1 MKTASSAAALA
12 LLATGA
18 AAWTPAPAISGRAVS
33 RARDTRCRAMTEI
46 GSEQAFDD
54 IVQKTDKLVVVDF
67 ATTWCGP
74 CKVMEPKMNQ
84 ISEEYTDAEFYKVV
98 GDASADA
105 SKLMK
110 REGVRT
116 VPSFHFWKGNSRVE
130 VINGANIEAV
140 TKAVQKHKDA

>member
-1 MKTASSAAALA
+1 MTSEEALA
-12 LLATGA
+12 
-18 AAWTPAPAISGRAVS
+18 
-33 RARDTRCRAMTEI
+33 
-46 GSEQAFDD
+46 
-54 IVQKTDKLVVVDF
+54 IVQAK
-67 ATTWCGP
+67 A
-74 CKVMEPKMNQ
+74 
-84 ISEEYTDAEFYKVV
+84 
-98 GDASADA
+98 GDASAAA

>member
-1 MKTASSAAALA
+1 MKTASRVAALA
-12 LLATGA
+12 LLTTS

>member
-1 MKTASSAAALA
+1 MC
-12 LLATGA
+12 
-18 AAWTPAPAISGRAVS
+18 PDP
-33 RARDTRCRAMTEI
+33 
-46 GSEQAFDD
+46 
-54 IVQKTDKLVVVDF
+54 
-67 ATTWCGP
+67 
-74 CKVMEPKMNQ
+74 
-84 ISEEYTDAEFYKVV
+84 EFYKVV